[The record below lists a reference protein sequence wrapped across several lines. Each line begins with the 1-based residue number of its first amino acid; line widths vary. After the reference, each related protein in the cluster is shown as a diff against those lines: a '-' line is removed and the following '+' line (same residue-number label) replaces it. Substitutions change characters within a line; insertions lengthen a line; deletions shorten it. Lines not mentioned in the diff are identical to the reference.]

1 MGHKKE
7 LVINARLGRGAG
19 NPDVGTGIRDD
30 RTRRIEIV
38 RKTEA
43 LPIDLDFNQAQEN
56 KLRIFKAKEGKV
68 YKPVQS
74 MPILKTQHDKLK
86 QQLKRTQIP
95 KQLESHT
102 LQSISMPVIMKYEDR
117 PLKLRNHLPF
127 AVDYENTAF
136 HSGPLAMPEQ
146 DLNKV
151 YQANI
156 REVQDR
162 LQEDLCVVGLTREQ
176 QQARKRGLK
185 DGAAG
190 RLGDAV
196 PGFMKLSS
204 SFDGEKLTKSQSKLT
219 RQDALHDAPAYKE
232 EDVLGLKLR
241 GTHVYSAEKRAF
253 NKVIDVLMSSE

>member
-1 MGHKKE
+1 M
-7 LVINARLGRGAG
+7 
-19 NPDVGTGIRDD
+19 
-30 RTRRIEIV
+30 

-43 LPIDLDFNQAQEN
+43 LPIDLDFNEAQEN

-68 YKPVQS
+68 FKPVQS
-74 MPILKTQHDKLK
+74 MPVLKTQLDKLK

-127 AVDYENTAF
+127 AVDYENAAF
-136 HSGPLAMPEQ
+136 HSGPLAIAEQ

-176 QQARKRGLK
+176 QQARKRGQK
-185 DGAAG
+185 DGATG
-190 RLGDAV
+190 RGDAM

-204 SFDGEKLTKSQSKLT
+204 SFDGEQLTKPQPKLT
-219 RQDALHDAPAYKE
+219 RQDVLNDAPAYKE

-253 NKVIDVLMSSE
+253 HKVIDELMGGE